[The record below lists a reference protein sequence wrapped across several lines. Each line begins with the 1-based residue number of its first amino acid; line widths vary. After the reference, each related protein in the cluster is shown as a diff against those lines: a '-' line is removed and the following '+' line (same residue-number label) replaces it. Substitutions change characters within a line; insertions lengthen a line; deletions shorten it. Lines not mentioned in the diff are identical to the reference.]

1 VRERTDG
8 FGVVAYLWLSPT
20 NLRAPMNNTRWILAA
35 LVAGAAAV
43 WASRSRIA
51 HHRGV
56 RALQH
61 RAQLHTWEGEGG
73 NLAPR
78 AVSAKP
84 L

>member
-1 VRERTDG
+1 
-8 FGVVAYLWLSPT
+8 
-20 NLRAPMNNTRWILAA
+20 MNNTRWILAA
-35 LVAGAAAV
+35 LVAGVAVGAAF
-43 WASRSRIA
+43 ASRSRHL

-61 RAQLHTWEGEGG
+61 KAQLHTWEGEGG

-78 AVSAKP
+78 AVAAKP

>member
-1 VRERTDG
+1 MKNDI
-8 FGVVAYLWLSPT
+8 
-20 NLRAPMNNTRWILAA
+20 RWILAA
-35 LVAGAAAV
+35 LVAGIAAGA
-43 WASRSRIA
+43 ALATRSRQL

-61 RAQLHTWEGEGG
+61 KAQLHTWEGEGG

-78 AVSAKP
+78 AVTAKP